1 MIPSFV
7 KTILSADRML
17 NQRTGRMNMDKK
29 QVEQKAFDLFQ
40 EGFNCAEA
48 ISTAIVEGCAKGS
61 PEYPLKAASAFGGGI
76 GGTKCETC
84 GALTGGVIALGWLFG
99 RTAPDADKQKVYALA
114 TEFRG
119 QFFNTFG
126 STQCHVILETLGEQE
141 NLLKCKR
148 MTGAAAGILFDI
160 LQKGKQTELNGEV
173 ITCRE
178 Q

>member
-1 MIPSFV
+1 MIPSPV
-7 KTILSADRML
+7 KIILSADRII
-17 NQRTGRMNMDKK
+17 NQRTRRMNMDKR

-48 ISTAIVEGCAKGS
+48 ISSAIVKGCVKGA
-61 PEYPLKAASAFGGGI
+61 PEYTPKAASAFGGGV

-99 RTAPDADKQKVYALA
+99 RTEPDADKQKVYALA
-114 TEFRG
+114 TEFRTR
-119 QFFNTFG
+119 FLDMFG

-148 MTGAAAGILFDI
+148 MTGVAAGILFDI
-160 LQKGKQTELNGEV
+160 LQKGKQTEPNGDV
-173 ITCRE
+173 VTCQE
-178 Q
+178 S